1 MILVLKK
8 IKEKNLIIIIL
19 SSNIIMTDNK
29 TLNVEMSLGS
39 DSVIQKILETGTPA
53 EDGLKAVETDFSDEE
68 YNKMMADFLQ
78 KMRLQA
84 EKIQP
89 VTNKEKIQSIREQ
102 LADGRRP
109 LKFRKGFLNVN
120 HNSIG

>member
-1 MILVLKK
+1 
-8 IKEKNLIIIIL
+8 
-19 SSNIIMTDNK
+19 MTDSK
-29 TLNVEMSLGS
+29 TPTFEMSLGS

-53 EDGLKAVETDFSDEE
+53 EHGLKAVETDFSDEE
-68 YNKMMADFLQ
+68 YNKMMSDFLQ

-84 EKIQP
+84 DKIQP
-89 VTNKEKIQSIREQ
+89 VSNKEKIQSIREQ

>member
-1 MILVLKK
+1 
-8 IKEKNLIIIIL
+8 
-19 SSNIIMTDNK
+19 MTDK
-29 TLNVEMSLGS
+29 TPTFEMSLGS
-39 DSVIQKILETGTPA
+39 ESVIQKILETGTPS
-53 EDGLKAVETDFSDEE
+53 EDGLKVVETDFSDEE

-89 VTNKEKIQSIREQ
+89 LTNKEKIQTIREQ

-109 LKFRKGFLNVN
+109 LKFRKGFLNN
-120 HNSIG
+120 HNSTG